1 MAKIEFD
8 KVEVGQ
14 TLPPL
19 DVPVI
24 EHANLVRYAGASGDF
39 NPIHN
44 DPDFARKAGLDGTI
58 SHGMYV
64 MAQVGRLCT
73 SWAEQKDIAYFGVTF
88 KAMTKL
94 GEKLTIVGTIK
105 KKFEKDGKKTVT
117 VLVEAKNEAGEV
129 KAGGDLVVNA
139 V

>member
-14 TLPPL
+14 TLPPI

-73 SWAEQKDIAYFGVTF
+73 SWADQKDIEFFGVTF

-94 GEKLTIVGTIK
+94 GEKLTCVGTIK

-129 KAGGDLVVNA
+129 KAGGDLVVRA

>member
-1 MAKIEFD
+1 MAKINFD
-8 KVEVGQ
+8 QVEVGQ
-14 TLPPL
+14 SLTP
-19 DVPVI
+19 I
-24 EHANLVRYAGASGDF
+24 EIEPITHAHLVRYAGASGDF

-44 DPDFARKAGLDGTI
+44 DPDFARKAGLEGTI

-73 SWAEQKDIAYFGVTF
+73 SWADQKDIAYFGVTF

-94 GEKLTIVGTIK
+94 GEKLTVVGTIK

-117 VLVEAKNEAGEV
+117 VLVEAKNDAGEV

>member
-14 TLPPL
+14 SLPPL

-44 DPDFARKAGLDGTI
+44 DPDFARKAGLEGTI

-73 SWAEQKDIAYFGVTF
+73 SWSDQKDIEYFGVTF

-94 GEKLTIVGTIK
+94 GEKLTCVGTIK
-105 KKFEKDGKKTVT
+105 KKFEKDGKRTVT

-129 KAGGDLVVNA
+129 KAGGDLVVRA